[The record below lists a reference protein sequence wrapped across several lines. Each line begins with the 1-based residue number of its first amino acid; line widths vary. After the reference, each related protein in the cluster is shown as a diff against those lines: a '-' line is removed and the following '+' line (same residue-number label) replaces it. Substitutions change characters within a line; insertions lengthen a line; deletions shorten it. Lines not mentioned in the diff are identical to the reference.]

1 MIARIWN
8 GRTNEAGGD
17 IQRTSW
23 WSNNGQFIKD
33 DKIPFQYNKEFQ
45 TLIKKKQGFIYCI
58 ERTLFNSD
66 RQCKSQASDE
76 GHRGKMK
83 PQWKAEATEAD
94 ASATEKEAARIKAES
109 RKQLGLLKQ
118 RERDSNFRSSSM
130 TPNLIRRRKSWG
142 ED

>member
-1 MIARIWN
+1 MGEPTKPETFNAP
-8 GRTNEAGGD
+8 AGGQTTASSSKMTKYHSSTTKSSKHSSRKSKALS
-17 IQRTSW
+17 IALSGRSSTVIG
-23 WSNNGQFIKD
+23 NIKA
-33 DKIPFQYNKEFQ
+33 KHRMKA
-45 TLIKKKQGFIYCI
+45 I
-58 ERTLFNSD
+58 E
-66 RQCKSQASDE
+66 E
-76 GHRGKMK
+76 KMK